1 MSRSHRHTYERRDIQ
16 AAARPPGVHAG
27 LVARGRELAH
37 VEQLLWLARRGR
49 SGAVALRGESGVG
62 KSTLIEATV
71 ARATEFRTVQV
82 RGRTHGAAAS
92 LPAHWPDPLSEL
104 ARAFDDR
111 STATPSLPR
120 FATVAPPSTVRAVR
134 AVPPPGLVDAAVR
147 ALQGLAT
154 AGGPLLVTVDDCHL
168 LPPGL
173 VAAMAT
179 AVMVQ
184 LANEPISLVLAWRDT
199 PHLESFELDR
209 PDVAVHRLNG
219 LTISQARE
227 LLGTRFEQA
236 PSEAV
241 LGELVAR
248 TGGNPLALIEVVGQL
263 TPAQLAGWHPLPD
276 PLPVSGDLGEAF
288 DVVRYLPAP
297 TRRALAV
304 VAAGGASREHVVAA
318 MERLGVEPAD
328 LAPALDAQVI
338 YERGPRVDFRHP
350 LVRSV
355 AFYRAP
361 FEVRQAVRKA
371 LSDVLA
377 EAHAIEASAY
387 HASVDLVAPDE
398 LASRRLAEAAR
409 VALDRGEPA
418 AAARHE
424 ELAAMCTAIP
434 DAVGQHLAD
443 ACGHWIAAG
452 ERGRAQQCVEPA
464 LELELS
470 PPVAAELGYQRAR
483 LGNGAD
489 ERTAGERMVEAAE
502 ACMSQRPHRALAML
516 VDAAAWWILANR
528 PDEAEAAA
536 ERAVAVAAAVS
547 SHAEVLARTVRAA
560 ASLARGEVIDDVAER
575 SRVSLLIGP
584 TERFPSTP
592 EVALVIGVSLARQG
606 LRHQAHRWAQWVD
619 RCAERGGDVGLA
631 AVRPLVEGSL
641 LLAEGRV
648 AEAAA
653 SVLHGASAAA
663 RAGSVAVAAWG
674 SQLVVLV
681 HAVAGDYELGFSEAS
696 ALFAMTDPAATL
708 ARVRALPG
716 LALLELQRGRTG
728 PAVAWARAIEHDLVA
743 PGGRSRGGPV
753 ARAGHSAGDGA
764 RAKGALAA
772 ELATIVGAL
781 LFLVRDQSRLSDW
794 ARTCGDAAEAAAS
807 HPGAP
812 AASTWLAGLLE
823 PDGLHAAE
831 LLDAAARTYRKLP
844 LHRALVDLC
853 RAVRLGEAGFASDA
867 AVLLEDLDRQLADAG
882 AAGLAAL
889 AARERRLLPLH
900 PAEGLRG
907 AGAPAAPAPQGSSS
921 AAPLA
926 EWEITVLGRFAVHHR
941 GKEVA
946 LPPSLA
952 TQAVK
957 IVALQPRITVD
968 ELIEH
973 LWEEAEPGVGQRRL
987 RNVLWRIRSACGE
1000 LLVREGSFLRLAP
1013 GATTDLERFREL
1025 ADQALVGPE
1034 AGTPAAVELA
1044 RSALDLYRGEL
1055 LPGDRYEDWAASA
1068 RESAARTHLRLL
1080 DLLVDDALSGDR
1092 QAEALVLLD
1101 RLAEVDP
1108 FDERHHLRTAEIHLR
1123 AGNRGRAL
1131 DALERA
1137 ERMLAELNVAPSPAV
1152 RELRDCLDRS

>member
-1 MSRSHRHTYERRDIQ
+1 MSRSHRHTYERRDLQ
-16 AAARPPGVHAG
+16 AAGRTPGVHAG

-37 VEQLLWLARRGR
+37 VEQLLWLARRGK

-62 KSTLIEATV
+62 KSTLIEAAV

-82 RGRTHGAAAS
+82 RGRTPGAAAS

-111 STATPSLPR
+111 ASAAPSLPR
-120 FATVAPPSTVRAVR
+120 FASVSPSPTAPAVPAPGLMDATVRA
-134 AVPPPGLVDAAVR
+134 LE
-147 ALQGLAT
+147 GLAT

-173 VAAMAT
+173 VAAMAM
-179 AVMVQ
+179 AIVVR
-184 LANEPISLVLAWRDT
+184 LADEPISLVLAWRDT

-209 PDVAVHRLNG
+209 PDVPVHRLSG

-241 LGELVAR
+241 LGELVGR
-248 TGGNPLALIEVVGQL
+248 TGGNPLALIEVAGQL

-304 VAAGGASREHVVAA
+304 VAAGGASREHLMAA

-328 LAPALDAQVI
+328 LVPALDAQVV

-409 VALDRGEPA
+409 VALDRGEPS

-424 ELAAMCTAIP
+424 ELAAMCTANP

-470 PPVAAELGYQRAR
+470 PPVAAELAYQRAR
-483 LGNGAD
+483 LGSGPD
-489 ERTAGERMVEAAE
+489 ERTAGERMAEAAE
-502 ACMSQRPHRALAML
+502 TCMSQRPHRALAML

-547 SHAEVLARTVRAA
+547 SHSEVLARTVRAA

-592 EVALVIGVSLARQG
+592 EVALVIGGSLARQG

-619 RCAERGGDVGLA
+619 GCAERGGDVGLA

-641 LLAEGRV
+641 LLSEGCV
-648 AEAAA
+648 AEAADA
-653 SVLHGASAAA
+653 VLRGASAAA

-674 SQLVVLV
+674 SQLAVLV

-696 ALFAMTDPAATL
+696 KLFAMTDRAGGL

-728 PAVAWARAIEHDLVA
+728 PAVAWARTIEHDLAA
-743 PGGRSRGGPV
+743 PAGRLRGGPG
-753 ARAGHSAGDGA
+753 ARAGHPGTDGA

-772 ELATIVGAL
+772 ELATTVGTL
-781 LFLVRDQSRLSDW
+781 LFLARDQSRLSEW
-794 ARTCGDAAEAAAS
+794 VRVCGDAAEAAAALA
-807 HPGAP
+807 GAP
-812 AASTWLAGLLE
+812 AASTWLAGLME
-823 PDGLHAAE
+823 PDGMRAAE
-831 LLDAAARTYRKLP
+831 LLETAARTYRKLP

-853 RAVRLGEAGFASDA
+853 RAVRLGETGFPSDA
-867 AVLLEDLDRQLADAG
+867 AVLLEDLDRQLAEAG
-882 AAGLAAL
+882 AGGLAAL
-889 AARERRLLPLH
+889 AARERRLLPVH

-907 AGAPAAPAPQGSSS
+907 APGAPAPQGSSS
-921 AAPLA
+921 AAAPLA
-926 EWEITVLGRFAVHHR
+926 EWEITVLGRFAVRHR

-957 IVALQPRITVD
+957 IVALHPRITVD
-968 ELIEH
+968 ELIEY

-1000 LLVREGSFLRLAP
+1000 LLVREGNFLRLAP
-1013 GATTDLERFREL
+1013 GAVTDLGRFREL

-1034 AGTPAAVELA
+1034 AGTPAAAELA